1 MPLSGDFIEKKKK
14 KVKCQQEDKQGSL
27 HSDRGGDWDFRP
39 FAHATS
45 LKSLYVACLV
55 WRDRLIADSGR
66 SFFLHVR
73 FRTSA
78 EVPHRN

>member
-1 MPLSGDFIEKKKK
+1 MCSGEK
-14 KVKCQQEDKQGSL
+14 KVKCQQEDKQGSV
-27 HSDRGGDWDFRP
+27 HSDRGGSDWDFRL

-55 WRDRLIADSGR
+55 WRDRLIAVVL
-66 SFFLHVR
+66 FLHVS